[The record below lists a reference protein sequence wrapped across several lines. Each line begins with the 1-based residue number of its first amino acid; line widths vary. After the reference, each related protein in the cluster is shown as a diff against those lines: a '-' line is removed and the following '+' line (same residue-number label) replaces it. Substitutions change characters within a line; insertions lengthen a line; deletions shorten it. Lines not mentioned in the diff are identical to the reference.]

1 MALAPFVRERDG
13 MTANDGAN
21 RRITDEVLSWPGV
34 EAAFGGRGEWAF
46 RVGAREIGHLHG
58 DRAAHFAFPADV
70 AAQLRAA
77 GRIGPHPAFPE
88 HPKLA
93 ARAIR
98 DEADVRD
105 VLVLLRDNYERARLR
120 TPRPAAPPPPTP
132 AGRSPR

>member
-13 MTANDGAN
+13 MTTNDGAN

-77 GRIGPHPAFPE
+77 GIGPHPAFPE

-105 VLVLLRDNYERARLR
+105 VLVLLRDNYERAPLR
-120 TPRPAAPPPPTP
+120 TRRPGARRRRRR